1 MSQGLLLDPGDRK
14 DDLGCDETVR
24 YHRLAGEILTG
35 NSHVKERSAKMATRN
50 SGDGA
55 LGDKEAA
62 AGATPGAP
70 ASKRPARDR
79 IFETARELFYQHG
92 IRAVGVETIAA
103 EADATKMT
111 LYRNFPSKD
120 ELVAEVLRE
129 QERDYWAWW
138 EGVTAC
144 CCGDPRAQLEAIFDA
159 FETKACNTDVHGCP
173 LSNAA
178 LELHEEGHP
187 AQVVSVNYKKELY
200 RRFLDLTRRAGA
212 KDDDLADALVLLME
226 GASGARVTL
235 GAAGPVRAVARSAR
249 ALMRFHLDGC

>member
-1 MSQGLLLDPGDRK
+1 
-14 DDLGCDETVR
+14 
-24 YHRLAGEILTG
+24 
-35 NSHVKERSAKMATRN
+35 MATRN
-50 SGDGA
+50 SGEDVH
-55 LGDKEAA
+55 GDSEAGVA
-62 AGATPGAP
+62 AP

-129 QERDYWAWW
+129 QEREYWAWW

-144 CCGDPRAQLEAIFDA
+144 CCGDPRGQLEAIFDA
-159 FETKACNTDVHGCP
+159 FETKACDSDIHGCP

-178 LELHEEGHP
+178 IELHEENHP
-187 AQVVSVNYKKELY
+187 AQVVSVNYKKELH
-200 RRFLDLTRRAGA
+200 RRLVELCRGAGA
-212 KDDDLADALVLLME
+212 KNDDLADALMLMME
-226 GASGARVTL
+226 GAYISRVTL
-235 GAAGPVRAVARSAR
+235 GAEGPVRAVSRSAR
-249 ALMRFHLDGC
+249 ALIKLHLDGC

>member
-1 MSQGLLLDPGDRK
+1 
-14 DDLGCDETVR
+14 
-24 YHRLAGEILTG
+24 
-35 NSHVKERSAKMATRN
+35 MATRN

-62 AGATPGAP
+62 VCAP

-92 IRAVGVETIAA
+92 IRAVGVETIAS

-129 QERDYWAWW
+129 QEREYWAWW
-138 EGVTAC
+138 ESVTAVC
-144 CCGDPRAQLEAIFDA
+144 CTDPRAQLEALFDA
-159 FETKACNTDVHGCP
+159 FETKACNADIHGCP

-178 LELHEEGHP
+178 IELHEENHP
-187 AQVVSVNYKKELY
+187 AQVVSINYKKELH
-200 RRFLDLTRRAGA
+200 RRLADLARRAGS
-212 KDDDLADALVLLME
+212 KDDDLADALMLLME
-226 GASGARVTL
+226 GAYISRVTL
-235 GAAGPVRAVARSAR
+235 GPAGPARAVARSAR
-249 ALMRFHLDGC
+249 ALIRFHLDGC

>member
-24 YHRLAGEILTG
+24 YHRHGGEILTG

-50 SGDGA
+50 SGDAVGGEA
-55 LGDKEAA
+55 EAA
-62 AGATPGAP
+62 VCAP

-129 QERDYWAWW
+129 QEREYWAWW
-138 EGVTAC
+138 ESVTAC
-144 CCGDPRAQLEAIFDA
+144 CCSDPRAQLEAIFDA
-159 FETKACNTDVHGCP
+159 FETKACNADIHGCP

-178 LELHEEGHP
+178 IELHEENHP
-187 AQVVSVNYKKELY
+187 AQVVSVNYKKELH
-200 RRFLDLTRRAGA
+200 RRLTELARSAGA
-212 KDDDLADALVLLME
+212 KDDDLADALMLLME
-226 GASGARVTL
+226 GAYISRVTL
-235 GAAGPVRAVARSAR
+235 GAAGPVRAVSRSAR
-249 ALMRFHLDGC
+249 ALIKLHLDGC